1 MGSRRANPVDGLNY
15 NPRTAISFLDAAN
28 SLQFFSWPTFSL
40 SFLKKLTRFP
50 FISPPSLVYFYS
62 NNQQVH
68 LRENEFLRP
77 RSSHYEAVEQPRDGL
92 NKSKEVLLSGVCESI
107 TAKFLITRRQETPTT
122 SESWW
127 RHTPFIIYVLTRAI
141 STTLYFHAFNCAW
154 REFPFES
161 LPPPPHF
168 SFLFVI
174 LLYLRNPVSIFRGK
188 IRGRISSFKLRIHV
202 CYIVLKII
210 GIVFYRNCINCNFG
224 EWYKLLKIDLLYEYA
239 C

>member
-161 LPPPPHF
+161 LPPPPPPISPFF
-168 SFLFVI
+168 S
-174 LLYLRNPVSIFRGK
+174 
-188 IRGRISSFKLRIHV
+188 
-202 CYIVLKII
+202 
-210 GIVFYRNCINCNFG
+210 
-224 EWYKLLKIDLLYEYA
+224 
-239 C
+239 

>member
-50 FISPPSLVYFYS
+50 FISPSSLVYFYS

-77 RSSHYEAVEQPRDGL
+77 RSSHYEAVEQPRDGR

-127 RHTPFIIYVLTRAI
+127 RHALYYLRFNARNFNNIILSCVQLRVTRIPFRIIA
-141 STTLYFHAFNCAW
+141 S
-154 REFPFES
+154 PS
-161 LPPPPHF
+161 PPHF

-174 LLYLRNPVSIFRGK
+174 LLYEESSIDR
-188 IRGRISSFKLRIHV
+188 
-202 CYIVLKII
+202 
-210 GIVFYRNCINCNFG
+210 
-224 EWYKLLKIDLLYEYA
+224 KIDI
-239 C
+239 

>member
-1 MGSRRANPVDGLNY
+1 MLQTLY
-15 NPRTAISFLDAAN
+15 N
-28 SLQFFSWPTFSL
+28 FFSWPTFSL

-77 RSSHYEAVEQPRDGL
+77 RSSHYEAVEQPRDGR

-141 STTLYFHAFNCAW
+141 STTLYFHAFNCA
-154 REFPFES
+154 
-161 LPPPPHF
+161 
-168 SFLFVI
+168 
-174 LLYLRNPVSIFRGK
+174 
-188 IRGRISSFKLRIHV
+188 
-202 CYIVLKII
+202 
-210 GIVFYRNCINCNFG
+210 
-224 EWYKLLKIDLLYEYA
+224 
-239 C
+239 